1 MRILG
6 VLLRK
11 EVLATFGSPIA
22 YTVAAVFLLVLGYT
36 FSLTLFATKVANLI
50 YIFHQ
55 MYVLTILLVPALTMR
70 AFAEERRNDT
80 LELLLTAPV
89 GEIWI
94 VVAKFLAVYGL
105 VLAMYCGAFV
115 YVGVLEAYGS
125 PDWGPIGSGY
135 LALACDAALIV
146 AIGLLMSSLT
156 ENQVVAAA
164 LTLGA
169 SLMLWVIAFILF
181 IAVTWSSL
189 AVGVKRLHDR
199 DKSGWWI
206 LLFWLG
212 PSLLGG
218 WQSTGPNM
226 GGGLV
231 LSLAAGVIAI
241 WGFVELGCLRGTP
254 GPNQYGP
261 DPLAYPGLAPP
272 R

>member
-1 MRILG
+1 MRMLG

-11 EVLATFGSPIA
+11 ELLATFGSPIG

-94 VVAKFLAVYGL
+94 VLAKFLAVYGL

-135 LALACDAALIV
+135 LALVCHAALIV
-146 AIGLLMSSLT
+146 SIGLLMSSLT

-169 SLMLWVIAFILF
+169 SLMLWFADSVAY
-181 IAVTWSSL
+181 
-189 AVGVKRLHDR
+189 
-199 DKSGWWI
+199 
-206 LLFWLG
+206 LLPEPLD
-212 PSLLGG
+212 SVVL
-218 WQSTGPNM
+218 N
-226 GGGLV
+226 
-231 LSLAAGVIAI
+231 LSLIGHFRPMVT
-241 WGFVELGCLRGTP
+241 GSVFVSDIGYFVSGAL
-254 GPNQYGP
+254 
-261 DPLAYPGLAPP
+261 LALFLTTRRLAE